1 MVTKQ
6 QLAEAKKLLEEY
18 APKGEFLAYIN
29 KDEAQILKNLG
40 GSGKIVEATQI
51 PSFDVEETMQLY
63 DPQLTGSRTALLTTV
78 DKLGAGL
85 ASQLANYKGL
95 DTSQYKP
102 EIADQTDLQKGLAT
116 QAKGLQSLVGPGMEL
131 PAGVQAGSIEA
142 YMSPYQQQVIDAS
155 LAEFDRNAAIQ
166 NQNLRDNAI
175 QMGAYGGGREG
186 VMAAE
191 ALRGQ
196 GANRAQLQAQ
206 LLAQGFQQAQAARAG
221 DLEAQQGLGTYQ
233 QQIGQADQGYQQ
245 ALKDATQIANRE
257 AQFQPFTQ
265 IGLIGQQ
272 LSQLTPGTMP
282 ISTTTTTP
290 TPAAPVSPLA
300 QFIGGAGAIG
310 GLLGKLTG

>member
-1 MVTKQ
+1 
-6 QLAEAKKLLEEY
+6 
-18 APKGEFLAYIN
+18 
-29 KDEAQILKNLG
+29 
-40 GSGKIVEATQI
+40 
-51 PSFDVEETMQLY
+51 
-63 DPQLTGSRTALLTTV
+63 
-78 DKLGAGL
+78 
-85 ASQLANYKGL
+85 
-95 DTSQYKP
+95 
-102 EIADQTDLQKGLAT
+102 
-116 QAKGLQSLVGPGMEL
+116 
-131 PAGVQAGSIEA
+131 
-142 YMSPYQQQVIDAS
+142 MSPYQQQVMNAT
-155 LAEFDRNAAIQ
+155 LEEFDRNAAIQ
-166 NQNLRDNAI
+166 NQGLRDRAI

-196 GANRAQLQAQ
+196 GANRAQLQAT
-206 LLAQGFQQAQAARAG
+206 LLNDAFTQAQAARTG
-221 DLEAQQGLGTYQ
+221 DLEAQQGLGAYQ

-245 ALKDATQIANRE
+245 AILDAEQIANRE

-290 TPAAPVSPLA
+290 TPAAPVSPLS